1 MSLSSRRLI
10 AAGTFLTAG
19 LAGCAAPP
27 EPVPALPPGIS
38 ATAPTP
44 AQTVPFY
51 SPVDYIE
58 DGRIDDTGSNY
69 NTLGGELPSAVP
81 VPNVEQ
87 GRLED
92 ITTER

>member
-1 MSLSSRRLI
+1 MTTSSRSLM
-10 AAGTFLTAG
+10 AAGTLLTAG
-19 LAGCAAPP
+19 LTACAAPP

-38 ATAPTP
+38 AAAPTP

-58 DGRIDDTGSNY
+58 DGRIDDTGSIY
-69 NTLGGELPSAVP
+69 NTLGGELPAAVP
-81 VPNVEQ
+81 VPDVEQ